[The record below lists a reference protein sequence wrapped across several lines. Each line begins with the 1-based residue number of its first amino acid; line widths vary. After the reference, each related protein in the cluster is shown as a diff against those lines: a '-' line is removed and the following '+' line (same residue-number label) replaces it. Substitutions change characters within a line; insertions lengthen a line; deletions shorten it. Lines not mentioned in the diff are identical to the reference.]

1 MGPHLPVAKP
11 GVHRFDENY
20 MNEENLPM
28 PGTSTDS
35 PGDIRAEEILAALDE
50 DQRAVALATR
60 GPVCVIAGAGTGK
73 TRAITHRIAYAAA
86 IGTMDPQKVLAITF
100 TARAAGEM
108 RVRLRGLGVPMV
120 AARTIHAAALKQLIY
135 FWPSVFGGKTPD
147 LITTKSSFLGEAINR
162 AGLSDTLRATSREL
176 MRDIA
181 SEIEW
186 AKVSEV
192 APEDFLLEIEQR
204 VQKPRINAEQL
215 AKVYMAYE
223 SVKKQE
229 LAIDFEDV
237 LLLTAA
243 MIEEERDV
251 RERVQDQYRYFTIDE
266 YQDISPIQQRLIN
279 AWIGTRQDICVVG
292 DPAQTIYSFAGATPI
307 FLNSFTKKYP
317 EAEVIRLSTGYRSTP
332 EITFA
337 ANALLRHGAMG
348 QELVAINSHGKKP
361 SVDAYSDESAEIAG
375 VLAQI
380 TDLLKTGTQAQ
391 EIAILARTNNQLKG
405 IEREMNRLGLPYQ
418 LRNTERFFDR
428 QDVRDF
434 LKVVRQASVI
444 PTEGV
449 HWFDEMRTLS
459 QPFLTGESIDGIAA
473 LLHLARELDADPS
486 FSPKTLRSYIREV
499 EDRVQQNNPPTMP
512 VVTLATLHAAK
523 GLEWERVFLIGAS
536 EGILPLE
543 NGATGQSDAVINE
556 ERRLFYV
563 GMTRAK
569 VDLHISHRQNP
580 SRFLHESG
588 LLA

>member
-1 MGPHLPVAKP
+1 VA
-11 GVHRFDENY
+11 V
-20 MNEENLPM
+20 
-28 PGTSTDS
+28 DS
-35 PGDIRAEEILAALDE
+35 SSGDIRAEEILAALDN

-86 IGTMDPQKVLAITF
+86 IGTMDPQKVLALTF
-100 TARAAGEM
+100 TSRAAGEM
-108 RVRLRGLGVPMV
+108 RTRLRSLGVPTV
-120 AARTIHAAALKQLIY
+120 AARTIHSAALKQLIY
-135 FWPSVFGGKTPD
+135 FWPTVFGGRVPELMTA
-147 LITTKSSFLGEAINR
+147 KSGFIGEAINR
-162 AGLSDTLRATSREL
+162 AGLSGELRATSREL

-186 AKVSEV
+186 AKVSQV
-192 APEDFLLEIEQR
+192 APEDFVDEISKR
-204 VQKPRINAEQL
+204 TQKPRVSAEKL
-215 AKVYMAYE
+215 AKVYTAYE

-237 LLLTAA
+237 LLLAAA
-243 MIEEERDV
+243 MLEEERTV

-266 YQDISPIQQRLIN
+266 YQDISPVQQRLIN
-279 AWIGTRQDICVVG
+279 AWLGTRQDICVVG
-292 DPAQTIYSFAGATPI
+292 DPAQTIYSFAGATPV
-307 FLNSFTKKYP
+307 FLNSFTNRFP
-317 EAEVIRLSTGYRSTP
+317 DAEVIRLSTGYRSTP

-337 ANALLRHGAMG
+337 ANSLLRHGSMG
-348 QELVAINSHGKKP
+348 QELVALNDHGTKP
-361 SVDAYSDESAEIAG
+361 SVDGYANEDAEIAG
-375 VLAQI
+375 VLAEI
-380 TDLLKTGTQAQ
+380 TALLQSGTQAQ

-405 IEREMNRLGLPYQ
+405 VERSMNKLGLPYQ
-418 LRNTERFFDR
+418 VRSTERFFDR
-428 QDVRDF
+428 QDVRDY
-434 LKVVRQASVI
+434 LKEVRRASVL

-449 HWFDEMRTLS
+449 SWIDELRTIA

-473 LLHLARELDADPS
+473 LLHLARELDADAG
-486 FSPKTLRSYIREV
+486 FSPKTLRGYLREI

-543 NGATGQSDAVINE
+543 TGVTGQSDAVIDE

-580 SRFLHESG
+580 SRFLREAG